1 MADNYFGF
9 CYCGCTIMALINY
22 KYTYLA
28 GGFIN
33 LDATLDSTNSAGV
46 LSHITGAY
54 NPEVQKVN
62 NVDIS
67 NQDLEYSRELI
78 WNQTRFAPN
87 NIEYMAIY
95 GAHIMTKHIPRNAT
109 KRQNRL
115 AEMSSFNGIL
125 DGDEIGTFM
134 AGAPGPKTYNYKY
147 TYYLNQDVDPCLV
160 IYSHRQRTV
169 SFLEDSCDFIK
180 RRGRIRIYESV
191 YSNTFIN
198 PMTNPLKIG
207 IYSNLGEGGSIIIEN
222 NNRTAFLASLS
233 TASINVANEQSLFPI

>member
-1 MADNYFGF
+1 MALDNSKFF
-9 CYCGCTIMALINY
+9 FRSCTKLGLINY

-33 LDATLDSTNSAGV
+33 LDATLDSTNSASV
-46 LSHITGAY
+46 LQHITGAY
-54 NPEVQKVN
+54 NPEVEKVS

-67 NQDLEYSRELI
+67 NQDLEYSKEYI
-78 WNQTRFAPN
+78 WNQTRFSPN
-87 NIEYMAIY
+87 NIEYMAIF

-109 KRQNRL
+109 KKQARL
-115 AEMSSFNGIL
+115 AEMSAFNGIL
-125 DGDEIGTFM
+125 DGDELGTFFR
-134 AGAPGPKTYNYKY
+134 GAPGPKTYNYKY
-147 TYYLNQDVDPCLV
+147 TYYLNQDVDSCFI
-160 IYSHRQRTV
+160 IYSHRQRSVT
-169 SFLEDSCDFIK
+169 FLEDSCDFIK

-222 NNRTAFLASLS
+222 NNRTPFLASLS
-233 TASINVANEQSLFPI
+233 TASINVANEQTLFPI